1 MGIMIKFLVFIGF
14 IVLPF
19 IVLIPFLI
27 RYTKNIEILI
37 SIYLRMFVVNFFT
50 GLALAFVFHPIIFC
64 YVDEALD
71 MFILGLLMIY
81 IPVIYYPYFYSEL
94 HYECP
99 RCGSRHTVKLD
110 DSDGEYFDMDFHCKQ
125 CHKNFTIERKSI
137 GGWGD

>member
-1 MGIMIKFLVFIGF
+1 METLVFIGF
-14 IVLPF
+14 MVLPF

-27 RYTKNIEILI
+27 WYTKDDDVFMLI
-37 SIYLRMFVVNFFT
+37 YFRMFLVNLLT
-50 GLALAFVFHPIIFC
+50 GLSLAFIFHPLIFGYEGKGIITIGC
-64 YVDEALD
+64 LR
-71 MFILGLLMIY
+71 GL
-81 IPVIYYPYFYSEL
+81 IPIIYYPYFYSEL